1 MNTNRKTN
9 VQRLAVCAV
18 MVALATVLSL
28 IKIWKMP
35 FGGSVTL
42 VSMLPCAVVS
52 IAFGL
57 KWGLA
62 ASFVEAVIQL
72 IFGITMDGIFAWG
85 LTPGS
90 LIGVIVL
97 DYLLAYTVV
106 GFAGILRNKGY
117 LGICIGTG
125 LAVALRFCSH
135 LVSGAVIF
143 ANFEQFVA
151 FGAEWVG
158 RPWFYS
164 VCYNGAYMLPE
175 MVITM
180 IGAAV
185 LFRLPQMNK
194 LISGQ
199 NA

>member
-1 MNTNRKTN
+1 MKKTN
-9 VQRLAVCAV
+9 TYKLAVCAV
-18 MVALATVLSL
+18 MVALGAVLSL
-28 IKIWKMP
+28 IKLWKMP

-42 VSMLPCAVVS
+42 FSMLPCAVLS

-72 IFGITMDGIFAWG
+72 GFGIAMDGIFAWG

-97 DYLLAYTVV
+97 DYLLAYTVI
-106 GFAGILRNKGY
+106 GLAGMFRSKGY
-117 LGICIGTG
+117 IGICAGTG
-125 LAVALRFCSH
+125 VAVALRFVSH
-135 LVSGAVIF
+135 LFSGAVIF

-151 FGAEWVG
+151 FGTEWVG

-175 MVITM
+175 MIITM
-180 IGAAV
+180 VAAAV
-185 LFRLPQMNK
+185 MFRLPQLHK
-194 LISGQ
+194 ILQGELQ
-199 NA
+199 